1 MSKALYAH
9 SRNSNIGST
18 NTTFRSHIP
27 LSSALEIQ
35 YYQERAEEIEAR
47 RARKAKPKSRF
58 EARRLGIAEDLR
70 EGMSY
75 EAVMKKWGA
84 SRNLMAD
91 VEADMQVGKI

>member
-1 MSKALYAH
+1 MGNPLYAR
-9 SRNSNIGST
+9 SRKSD
-18 NTTFRSHIP
+18 
-27 LSSALEIQ
+27 SSATSTRFSSHLSLPVSLEIQ

-47 RARKAKPKSRF
+47 RARKAKPKSRH

-70 EGMSY
+70 EGMAY

-91 VEADMQVGKI
+91 VEADIQIGKI

>member
-1 MSKALYAH
+1 MSKALYTR
-9 SRNSNIGST
+9 SRNSDSGST

-27 LSSALEIQ
+27 LSSALVIQ
-35 YYQERAEEIEAR
+35 YYQERAEEIESR

-75 EAVMKKWGA
+75 KAVMKKWGA

-91 VEADMQVGKI
+91 VETDMQVGKI